1 MEEIKDS
8 EIKKS
13 KLNMAIL
20 KPYLFMSIRLSS
32 WIIVP
37 VLIGVFLGRWLDE
50 KYGTQPWLFLGSIGI
65 AFAISMI
72 GLIKNTIEAYK
83 NINDAK

>member
-1 MEEIKDS
+1 MEEINDS

-37 VLIGVFLGRWLDE
+37 VFIGVFLGRWLDE